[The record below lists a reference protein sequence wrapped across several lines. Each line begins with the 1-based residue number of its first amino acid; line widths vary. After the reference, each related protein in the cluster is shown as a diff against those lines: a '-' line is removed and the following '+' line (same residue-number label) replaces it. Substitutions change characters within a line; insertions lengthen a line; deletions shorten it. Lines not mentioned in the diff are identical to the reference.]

1 MRHKAPHSNH
11 LGPPS
16 IREIAQRP
24 KTLLGNCLQLHATT
38 HLLFLR
44 TGYVIGVDCMHERI
58 QLREKA
64 KYGRIVAR
72 IPADLDQA
80 CRHLALSEGWGLG
93 DLHRSLILVGACG
106 SFLTLRRPKSRKP
119 LSSSSFPSMLR
130 QYLGKRMYAP
140 RTGKRSRLIT
150 VSLPRRVADVLAKY
164 SALSGRLRSHTYARL
179 LRAGLLV
186 YLTSEQELVRAL
198 TASNQVTAGQ
208 NQGGRRDR

>member
-1 MRHKAPHSNH
+1 MRHKAPNSNN

-16 IREIAQRP
+16 IREMAQRP
-24 KTLLGNCLQLHATT
+24 ETLLGNCLQLHATT

-44 TGYVIGVDCMHERI
+44 IGYVIGVGRMHERI

-106 SFLTLRRPKSRKP
+106 SFLTLRPAKSP
-119 LSSSSFPSMLR
+119 EPPSSSSFPSILR

-150 VSLPRRVADVLAKY
+150 VSLPRRVADLLAKY
-164 SALSGRLRSHTYARL
+164 STLSGRLRSHTYARL

-198 TASNQVTAGQ
+198 TASKQVTAGQ
-208 NQGGRRDR
+208 NHGGRWDR